1 MKRVTLILA
10 GLMCFPMVGSSSA
23 EWGGVTEST
32 QRGTGPAIDWHSIDG
47 GGTMFS
53 TGGGMTLGGTIGQ
66 ADAGPGVPGMTGGTL
81 SLTGG
86 FWVVAASSA
95 PGCATACGDMNGS
108 GGNVDLVDFA
118 IFSTCF
124 GLVGPNPSC
133 DAGEFICSD
142 LNEDGV
148 INLLDF
154 ATFLLTFGVSSTNVL
169 PNCP

>member
-1 MKRVTLILA
+1 MKMALKRTFRLPGAATLAGGLILA
-10 GLMCFPMVGSSSA
+10 G
-23 EWGGVTEST
+23 ST
-32 QRGTGPAIDWHSIDG
+32 LAGMLLAGP
-47 GGTMFS
+47 
-53 TGGGMTLGGTIGQ
+53 IGQ
-66 ADAGPGVPGMTGGTL
+66 ADAGGPMTGGML

-86 FWVVAASSA
+86 FWVVAASSPA
-95 PGCATACGDMNGS
+95 GCANTCGDINGS

-124 GLVGPNPSC
+124 GLGGPNPSC
-133 DAGEFICSD
+133 DAGEFTCSD

-154 ATFLLTFGVSSTNVL
+154 ATFLLVFGVSSTNVV

>member
-10 GLMCFPMVGSSSA
+10 GLMCLPMVGSSRVLGEGDPISRQRA
-23 EWGGVTEST
+23 PGT
-32 QRGTGPAIDWHSIDG
+32 RGTGPAIDWHSIDG

-66 ADAGPGVPGMTGGTL
+66 ADAGGPMTGGTL

-86 FWVVAASSA
+86 FWVVAAST
-95 PGCATACGDMNGS
+95 PDGCANTCGDIDGG

-118 IFSTCF
+118 SLAVCF
-124 GLVGPNPSC
+124 GQSASSSAAC
-133 DAGEFICSD
+133 ACSD
-142 LNEDGV
+142 LNGDGT

-154 ATFLLTFGVSSTNVL
+154 ATFSLIFNATSTNTV